1 MLSLKPPSETRNLK
15 PETALVSR
23 SGFIALAGL
32 PNTGKST
39 LLNRLVGQTLSIT
52 SAKPQ
57 STRTRV
63 IGIRTEGDVQM
74 IFVDAPGL
82 MDPEYAL
89 HHAMR
94 GTAVRAIAD
103 ADVIVHL
110 ADATAG
116 VPAPLAEAAALSA
129 PPSAPIIVA
138 LNKCD
143 KISSAARE
151 SLARSA
157 PDALFVSA
165 RTGEGID
172 ALLARI
178 GAALPESPFHYPA
191 EDLATQPVRFFAAEL
206 VRETVFEQLEEEL
219 PYAIACEVEEFREST
234 APMYIRAVLYVER
247 ESQKGIVI
255 GAQGARIRAIGAAAR
270 KKIERMVEAPIY
282 LDLWVKVL
290 HDWRR
295 DASALRRFGYEPED

>member
-1 MLSLKPPSETRNLK
+1 MPF
-15 PETALVSR
+15 
-23 SGFIALAGL
+23 SGFVAIAGL

-63 IGIRTEGDVQM
+63 VGIRTDGDVQM

-94 GTAVRAIAD
+94 GTAVRAIMD
-103 ADVIVHL
+103 ADVVVYL
-110 ADATAG
+110 ADATLGA
-116 VPAPLAEAAALSA
+116 PASLAEAAGLAA
-129 PPSAPIIVA
+129 PPAAPVIVA
-138 LNKCD
+138 LNKAD
-143 KISSAARE
+143 LLAGAARAA
-151 SLARSA
+151 LAREA
-157 PDALFVSA
+157 PDDLIVSA
-165 RTGEGID
+165 RTGEGMD

-178 GAALPESPFHYPA
+178 AESLPESPFHFPSD
-191 EDLATQPVRFFAAEL
+191 DLATQPMRFFAAEL
-206 VRETVFEQLEEEL
+206 VRETVFEQLDEEL
-219 PYAIACEVEEFREST
+219 PYAIACEIEEFREST
-234 APMYIRAVLYVER
+234 SPMYIRAVLYVER

-255 GAQGARIRAIGAAAR
+255 GAKGARIRAIGEAAR
-270 KKIERMVEAPIY
+270 RKIESLVGATIY

-290 HDWRR
+290 RDWRR
-295 DASALRRFGYEPED
+295 DAAALRRFGYATPEE

>member
-1 MLSLKPPSETRNLK
+1 MT
-15 PETALVSR
+15 R
-23 SGFIALAGL
+23 SGFVAIAGL

-63 IGIRTEGDVQM
+63 VGIRTDEDVQM

-94 GTAVRAIAD
+94 GTAVRAIMD
-103 ADVIVHL
+103 ADVVVYL
-110 ADATAG
+110 ADATLGA
-116 VPAPLAEAAALSA
+116 PASLAEAAGLAA
-129 PPSAPIIVA
+129 PPEAPVIVA
-138 LNKCD
+138 LNKSD
-143 KISSAARE
+143 LLAAAAQAALARE
-151 SLARSA
+151 A
-157 PDALFVSA
+157 PDALIVSA
-165 RTGEGID
+165 RTGEGMD

-178 GAALPESPFHYPA
+178 AESLPESPFHVPSD
-191 EDLATQPVRFFAAEL
+191 DLATQPMRFFAAEL
-206 VRETVFEQLEEEL
+206 VRETVFEQLDEEL
-219 PYAIACEVEEFREST
+219 PYAIACEIEEFREST
-234 APMYIRAVLYVER
+234 SPMYIRAVLYVER

-255 GAQGARIRAIGAAAR
+255 GAKGARIRAIGESAR
-270 KKIERMVEAPIY
+270 RKIESLVGATIY

-290 HDWRR
+290 RDWRR
-295 DASALRRFGYEPED
+295 DAAALRRFGYATPEE